1 MTHAIIHK
9 YYCQY
14 CFGYHEYCQA
24 SARAR
29 RPRTCASRAAPTSI
43 PTPPTSTSP
52 PQYCFY
58 YNDYTWLHRMW
69 STGVNEI
76 SPAGEPIGN
85 QFGGSL
91 SIT

>member
-14 CFGYHEYCQA
+14 CFGYHEYC
-24 SARAR
+24 
-29 RPRTCASRAAPTSI
+29 
-43 PTPPTSTSP
+43 
-52 PQYCFY
+52 QYCFY

-76 SPAGEPIGN
+76 SPAGEPVGN